1 MKARTWVAAW
11 LIAAVAFLSLDSLWL
26 VFVSPRF
33 YPPLIGEVLSQTVD
47 LPSAAAFY
55 VIYITGLVILA
66 IAPGIEKGSVRRAA
80 VLGAVLGL
88 TAYATYDLTNQATLK
103 VWDIRIT
110 LADLAWGAMV
120 SAFASAVSCWLCRRR
135 A

>member
-1 MKARTWVAAW
+1 MKPRNWIAAW
-11 LIAAVAFLSLDSLWL
+11 LVAAVAFLALDSLWL
-26 VFVSPRF
+26 IFISPRF

-55 VIYITGLVILA
+55 VIYITGLVVLA
-66 IAPGIEKGSVRRAA
+66 IAPGLEKGSVRRAA
-80 VLGAVLGL
+80 VLGAVMGV
-88 TAYATYDLTNQATLK
+88 TANATYDLTNQATLK

-120 SAFASAVSCWLCRRR
+120 SAFAAAVSCRLCRRR